1 MAIGLLEYL
10 MLLVRANKFP
20 SRQLNVGLW
29 FSLICAFGLLTAC
42 AAPLAFLSSSGS
54 AAASTVGTAA
64 VANPGTAASLAS
76 TATTGKSPLEH
87 AASAVT
93 KKECSFF
100 NVIDSKP
107 ICIEVVLP
115 TVTDKSE
122 PLMGPADVII
132 ELPKQQATGL
142 APTKGITD

>member
-1 MAIGLLEYL
+1 MLRVAANNFPYL
-10 MLLVRANKFP
+10 RFILVRWA
-20 SRQLNVGLW
+20 GLV
-29 FSLICAFGLLTAC
+29 CLLGFLSAC
-42 AAPLAFLSSSGS
+42 AAPLAALSSSGT

-64 VANPGTAASLAS
+64 LANPGTAVSLAS
-76 TATTGKSPLEH
+76 SAATGKSPLEH
-87 AASAVT
+87 AASAAT

-122 PLMGPADVII
+122 PLLGPADK
-132 ELPKQQATGL
+132 PKQSAQQ
-142 APTKGITD
+142 

>member
-1 MAIGLLEYL
+1 MAPGQPASS
-10 MLLVRANKFP
+10 MLRVEASNYRHRGATLA
-20 SRQLNVGLW
+20 LW
-29 FSLICAFGLLTAC
+29 FGFIGIIGLLTAC
-42 AAPLAFLSSSGS
+42 AAPIAALSSSGA
-54 AAASTVGTAA
+54 AAASSVGTAA

-76 TATTGKSPLEH
+76 TAATGKSPIEH
-87 AASAVT
+87 AASAAT

-122 PLMGPADVII
+122 PLLGPADMSTN
-132 ELPKQQATGL
+132 A
-142 APTKGITD
+142 AN